1 MSEKT
6 ASAWILWIMWALLG
20 GICWAAI
27 HEQIIPAVGYV
38 LILPLAVSGPSPWQ
52 LHTRALFKG
61 PVE

>member
-1 MSEKT
+1 MSEKA

-38 LILPLAVSGPSPWQ
+38 LILPLAVSGVALA